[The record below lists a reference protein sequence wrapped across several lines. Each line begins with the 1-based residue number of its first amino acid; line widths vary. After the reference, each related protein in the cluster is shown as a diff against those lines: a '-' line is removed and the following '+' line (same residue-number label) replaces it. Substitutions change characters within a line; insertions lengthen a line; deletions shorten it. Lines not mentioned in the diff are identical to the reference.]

1 MNISVV
7 EVVIA
12 EVVKAVVL
20 VLLVV
25 VVDPFL
31 IFLLRYS
38 YSLWMY

>member
-31 IFLLRYS
+31 IFLLRYG